1 MARSHEAD
9 DGAEAET
16 NSDHECVFDY
26 DAIDEHVESM
36 EPHEAQCDCCI
47 EEALRLEQRA
57 SEVEGGVRSMLRDQV
72 EDLRRQ
78 QKVVAYYFDDELA
91 ADFPIGGGIP
101 DLTLCIA
108 CHRDED
114 YEYIFEDP
122 ELDTIEEL
130 APGVDG
136 IVTFD
141 TPWGKLVSYYEDVRV
156 TDRVRGPNVVGES
169 VAVGREGY
177 TEFVPDFEDQYKSA
191 GIQVFDSPLRRR
203 MIEEI
208 AKEDYRGRRSSVDE
222 EKMRGG
228 Y

>member
-1 MARSHEAD
+1 MARRHAD
-9 DGAEAET
+9 NDDAAET

-26 DAIDEHVESM
+26 DEIDEHVESM
-36 EPHEAQCDCCI
+36 EPYEAQCDCCAETAYHLSDVR
-47 EEALRLEQRA
+47 EE
-57 SEVEGGVRSMLRDQV
+57 SERVESLLA
-72 EDLRRQ
+72 E
-78 QKVVAYYFDDELA
+78 QKVVAYYFDEEYARDLRL
-91 ADFPIGGGIP
+91 PSGVP
-101 DLTLCIA
+101 HLTLCIA

-114 YEYIFEDP
+114 YEHIFEDP

-130 APGVDG
+130 APGHKG

-156 TDRVRGPNVVGES
+156 TDVLEGPNVVGKS
-169 VAVGREGY
+169 VAVGSDGY
-177 TEFVPDFEDQYKSA
+177 TEYVPDFESQYKSA
-191 GIQVFDSPLRRR
+191 GITVFDKPLRRR

-208 AKEDYRGRRSSVDE
+208 AQDDYRERRPTIDE